1 MLTGSGYEPCSAVI
15 RLKETL
21 ECASTSGSPC
31 VRSPRPSRTLWALT
45 SKAPLPRD
53 LLPASSQAGKF
64 NTDRPGAEQDEY
76 ATRDL
81 FRETGTLAHWSRPD
95 PRSQDAQSV
104 EGGARSSSSA
114 ASRPIH
120 REKAISEVAYLFAEK
135 RGFAPGH
142 ELDDWLAAEKEID
155 SLLTSAQANSSGSQR
170 HSSVITAVISSLDH
184 TQTIN
189 DTCG

>member
-1 MLTGSGYEPCSAVI
+1 MSTPHETSSA
-15 RLKETL
+15 K
-21 ECASTSGSPC
+21 
-31 VRSPRPSRTLWALT
+31 
-45 SKAPLPRD
+45 
-53 LLPASSQAGKF
+53 
-64 NTDRPGAEQDEY
+64 
-76 ATRDL
+76 
-81 FRETGTLAHWSRPD
+81 TGTLAHRSRPG
-95 PRSQDAQSV
+95 PSQDAQSV

-155 SLLTSAQANSSGSQR
+155 SLLTSALANSSGSQR
-170 HSSVITAVISSLDH
+170 HSSVITSVISGLDH

-189 DTCG
+189 DTCR